1 MNIHE
6 KYPFRW
12 KQNRT
17 PRTAPIKEI
26 VPINFKGERLEKKA
40 FKLYMFEAFLN
51 ETIDVLEL
59 SSRAYNALRNNK
71 INTIGDLIQK
81 YEMIT
86 RTKGFGAKSLDT
98 LNDNLQY
105 VYNDWMRKHH
115 PDLLRE
121 AS

>member
-1 MNIHE
+1 
-6 KYPFRW
+6 
-12 KQNRT
+12 
-17 PRTAPIKEI
+17 
-26 VPINFKGERLEKKA
+26 
-40 FKLYMFEAFLN
+40 MFEAFLN
-51 ETIDVLEL
+51 ETIDALEL

-98 LNDNLQY
+98 LNDNLKY

-115 PDLLRE
+115 PDLLKE